1 MPQERARQMRSCA
14 NTRAAAAP
22 RRSGRPS
29 SYGDRTDPGS
39 PPGNRNAP
47 RDAGGGRG
55 APLALFPGLPPPSP
69 ALSMCAAPLPR
80 PARGHPLRTEE
91 PQLRAVPAA
100 AGPQPCRHGV
110 KEAGSPA
117 PPGPAME
124 LRRSIS
130 ASAEAER
137 PMRRYGAVEETEWK
151 AEALGRSEC
160 GRGWGSRWLGQPWAP
175 GAGCGAVRC
184 CAGRPLGAARSRSGA
199 GCALG

>member
-1 MPQERARQMRSCA
+1 M
-14 NTRAAAAP
+14 
-22 RRSGRPS
+22 
-29 SYGDRTDPGS
+29 
-39 PPGNRNAP
+39 
-47 RDAGGGRG
+47 
-55 APLALFPGLPPPSP
+55 FPDLPPPSP

-91 PQLRAVPAA
+91 PQLRTVPAA
-100 AGPQPCRHGV
+100 AGPQTRRHGV

-151 AEALGRSEC
+151 AEALGRSKC
-160 GRGWGSRWLGQPWAP
+160 GGAGGGPAGWGSP
-175 GAGCGAVRC
+175 GRRGPAAVLCCAVLCCAVRC
-184 CAGRPLGAARSRSGA
+184 CAVRCGAVRAGPAVPPGPDQVLGALLGRQEEAAALLGRSVRA
-199 GCALG
+199 LCPLRLEPEGC